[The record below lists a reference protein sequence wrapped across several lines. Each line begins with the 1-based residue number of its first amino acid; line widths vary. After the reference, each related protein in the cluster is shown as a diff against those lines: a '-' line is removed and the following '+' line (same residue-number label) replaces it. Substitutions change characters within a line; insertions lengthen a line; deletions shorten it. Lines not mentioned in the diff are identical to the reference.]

1 MKTKFKQ
8 LFALLLFLTVVGNL
22 QAQEALSFSL
32 AEAQSFALK
41 NSYVVRNSGLD
52 VEAARKKVW
61 ETIATGLPQVSG
73 TADYSKNIEAA
84 KSPFPVAI
92 IPQEFWP
99 LLGIPE
105 DTPLDGTFPI
115 SFAQKYSSN
124 YGFTI
129 NQKIF
134 DGSYLVG
141 ISSAKVYLQ
150 LSSQAKE
157 KSEIEIRHA
166 VAQGYYTVL
175 LAQENLTV
183 MKENLINTQKLEG
196 DTKAMYENGFV
207 EEQDVDQMRLLVK
220 RAENEILKAER
231 EIRVSFMVLKYILGV
246 DMDISLELTD
256 KLSDFVS
263 PLLAGEGN
271 GSGFDYASHIDFR
284 MLDTQRL
291 ANKRLVSLEK
301 STYLPQV
308 NAFYNWGKSSYGD
321 QANLFKNNSSW
332 FKSSFVGVNVT
343 MPIFSSG
350 EKMARVRQAE
360 LEYDKVLNN
369 QKQAVLQLQ
378 KDYLTAVADVESSVD
393 QLKNDIDNKMLAHR
407 IYDRTQVKYNN
418 GMVSSTELSQT
429 ESQYIQAQGA
439 WVASV
444 MQLLTSKINLDKAIG
459 K

>member
-284 MLDTQRL
+284 MLDTQR
-291 ANKRLVSLEK
+291 S
-301 STYLPQV
+301 
-308 NAFYNWGKSSYGD
+308 GKC
-321 QANLFKNNSSW
+321 
-332 FKSSFVGVNVT
+332 
-343 MPIFSSG
+343 
-350 EKMARVRQAE
+350 
-360 LEYDKVLNN
+360 
-369 QKQAVLQLQ
+369 
-378 KDYLTAVADVESSVD
+378 
-393 QLKNDIDNKMLAHR
+393 
-407 IYDRTQVKYNN
+407 
-418 GMVSSTELSQT
+418 
-429 ESQYIQAQGA
+429 
-439 WVASV
+439 
-444 MQLLTSKINLDKAIG
+444 LL
-459 K
+459 